1 MKILMFCDFEL
12 PNQCAN
18 STRVMNFAKLLVE
31 KGHKVSLLG
40 VTLNKEL
47 SLYGE
52 EFGIPFC
59 MLRAG
64 NWTGIRAY
72 KRINSIK
79 KYIHTYLQDNT
90 DFDAII
96 LSNVYYD
103 YTREFFKYAKKNS
116 AKLIV
121 NAVEW
126 YDKNSSTFKGLGGK
140 IKFIKNRIALKRI
153 FVKMKNIL
161 AISSLLGDYYAKKAC
176 VTTVIPTIIDN
187 EEYNEIVQKNKEY
200 SDTINVS
207 YAGDPAKKDYVINAI
222 YALEYLTE
230 QERQRIRLNFYGTT
244 NQKLIAN
251 GIKKEILD
259 KYSQNVVCHGRIPYA
274 QVKEKIAS
282 ADFTVLLRPNKRYAN
297 AGFPTKVGE
306 SMACGTPVIANLTSD
321 LDKYVINGQT
331 GLVCTDETPKAC
343 AEAFKK
349 ALALTVEQKQQMR
362 KHTLEMAK
370 SGFDYRSYKEQMEE
384 FLGKLK

>member
-18 STRVMNFAKLLVE
+18 STRVMNFAKLLIE
-31 KGHKVSLLG
+31 KGHEVSLLG
-40 VTLNKEL
+40 VTINKEL
-47 SLYGE
+47 SLCGE
-52 EFGIPFC
+52 AFGIPFC

-64 NWTGIRAY
+64 NWTGIKAY
-72 KRINSIK
+72 KRINGIRK
-79 KYIHTYLQDNT
+79 DIRTFLQDNT

-96 LSNVYYD
+96 LSDVYYD
-103 YTREFFKYAKKNS
+103 YAKEFLSYAKKHR
-116 AKLIV
+116 AKIIV
-121 NAVEW
+121 NALEW
-126 YDKNSSTFKGLGGK
+126 FDKNNVIFKGLKGK
-140 IKFIKNRIALKRI
+140 IKFIKNRFALKRI

-161 AISSLLGDYYAKKAC
+161 AISSLLGDYYAKKSC
-176 VTTVIPTIIDN
+176 ITTVIPTIIDN

-200 SDTINVS
+200 GDIINVS

-251 GIKKEILD
+251 GIKKEILE
-259 KYSQNVVCHGRIPYA
+259 KYSYNVVCHGRIPYA

-321 LDKYVINGQT
+321 LAKYIIDGKT
-331 GLVCTDETPKAC
+331 GIICENESPQAC
-343 AEAFKK
+343 AEAFRKT
-349 ALALTVEQKQQMR
+349 LALTIEQKQQMR
-362 KHTLEMAK
+362 KDTLEMAK
-370 SGFDYRSYKEQMEE
+370 SGFDYRSYKEQIEE